1 MRLTAPF
8 LSSLLLAATQL
19 TPSLCAQ
26 STTIPKGFDKIPGG
40 ANFWAGW
47 DIKAGSTLYNPSR
60 ATYLFDASI
69 FPWTGIKVIRELQVR
84 RTNLAL
90 SGGITA
96 HSKKLRIFIS
106 VDGNSPRRPDTG
118 SFDGNHG
125 KNKTLV
131 LGTTTSPK
139 TINFLKT
146 AQPPAGKAAAFD
158 VRMVLDR
165 PFVVPGGSK
174 SMTLEIRSY
183 SSSASTGRWRP
194 DCKFYG
200 TASGGSSVTINPT
213 KGCLTPAISP
223 IHLSAFP
230 GTTFTHR
237 WQTRRQGQ
245 AFIGLIGNKLPT
257 GIKLPGTTC
266 ELWANPL
273 IFTVG
278 LAGTDTLGTL
288 DMAYGKVPDLNSLV
302 GLRLTHQLAWPNA
315 KVNSLGLGLS
325 VARETTFGSGYSAT
339 VPACVVYSYGVST
352 SFFNNKLVNPDL
364 EKDPRFF
371 SGRALIL
378 NVK

>member
-1 MRLTAPF
+1 M
-8 LSSLLLAATQL
+8 
-19 TPSLCAQ
+19 AQ
-26 STTIPKGFDKIPGG
+26 STTLPKGFDKLPGG
-40 ANFWAGW
+40 SNFWAGW
-47 DIKAGSTLYNPSR
+47 DIKSGSTLYNPSK
-60 ATYLFDASI
+60 AIYLFDSSI
-69 FPWTGIKVIRELQVR
+69 FPWTGIKIIRELQVR
-84 RTNLAL
+84 RTDL
-90 SGGITA
+90 SLKGGITA
-96 HSKKLRIFIS
+96 HTKKLRIFLS
-106 VDGNSPRRPDTG
+106 VDGNRPQRPDTG

-125 KNKTLV
+125 KSKALV
-131 LGTTTSPK
+131 LGTSQSPK

-146 AQPPAGKAAAFD
+146 PQPPAGKTAAFD

-165 PFVVPGGSK
+165 PFVVPGGTK

-183 SSSASTGRWRP
+183 SSSSSTGRWRP

-200 TASGGSSVTINPT
+200 SANGGTSVTINPT

-273 IFTVG
+273 IFAVG
-278 LAGTDTLGTL
+278 ISGTDTLGTL
-288 DMAYGKVPDLNSLV
+288 DMAYAKVPDLNNLV

-325 VARETTFGSGYSAT
+325 VARETTFGSGYAAT
-339 VPACVVYSYGVST
+339 VPACVVYSYGIAT
-352 SFFNNKLVNPDL
+352 SFFNNKIVNPDL